1 MGYMLD
7 FRDEK
12 EKEDVIKKLYKAN
25 EALCDAIEALE
36 GADGDKYNERN
47 GGDYY
52 NDGYYHR
59 DGMSDER
66 RMSMRRMRNGR
77 GRFM

>member
-7 FRDEK
+7 FRDDMS
-12 EKEDVIKKLYKAN
+12 KEDIIKKLHKAN

-36 GADGDKYNERN
+36 GADSEKYNERS
-47 GGDYY
+47 GDYY

-59 DGMSDER
+59 DGMTDER
-66 RMSMRRMRNGR
+66 RMSMRRMRDGR